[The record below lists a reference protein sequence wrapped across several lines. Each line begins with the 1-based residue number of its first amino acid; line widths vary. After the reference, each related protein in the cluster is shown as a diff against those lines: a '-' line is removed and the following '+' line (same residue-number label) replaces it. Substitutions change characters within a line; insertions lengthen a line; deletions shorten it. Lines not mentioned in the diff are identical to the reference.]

1 MRTYNSTF
9 VKTIAKAVVFIT
21 ALATPGF
28 AMAESEDNNSQDIE
42 KSVVSNNLLTKK
54 VRSSQLSQADTLQKL
69 IEQRRSRTESARS
82 TNASFPVVLYD
93 E

>member
-1 MRTYNSTF
+1 MKTYNSTF
-9 VKTIAKAVVFIT
+9 VKTIAKVAFFVT

-28 AMAESEDNNSQDIE
+28 AIAESEDINSQDIE
-42 KSVVSNNLLTKK
+42 KVVISNNLLTKK

-69 IEQRRSRTESARS
+69 IEQRRSRTENTKSIN
-82 TNASFPVVLYD
+82 TSFPVVAHD

>member
-9 VKTIAKAVVFIT
+9 VKTIAKAVVFVT

-28 AMAESEDNNSQDIE
+28 AMAESEDKSSRDIE

-54 VRSSQLSQADTLQKL
+54 VRSSQLSQTDTLQKL
-69 IEQRRSRTESARS
+69 IEQRRSTTEKTSS
-82 TNASFPVVLYD
+82 THTSFQAVAHD